1 MTHNNDFPLKFSVVS
16 LSSDLRT
23 RTKFATVHMFGK
35 STIVNMVP
43 KRVEIELAHSF
54 NRWNIVWS
62 KGFAYVKLFQKL
74 FDNKAVKA

>member
-1 MTHNNDFPLKFSVVS
+1 MPPSICLEKPPSGC
-16 LSSDLRT
+16 L
-23 RTKFATVHMFGK
+23 
-35 STIVNMVP
+35 VNMVP